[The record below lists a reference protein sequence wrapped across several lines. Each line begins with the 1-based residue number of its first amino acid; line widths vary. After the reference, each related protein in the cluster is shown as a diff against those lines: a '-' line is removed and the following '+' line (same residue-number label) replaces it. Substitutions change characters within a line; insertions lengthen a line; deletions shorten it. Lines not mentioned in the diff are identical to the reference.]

1 MNRPHTKPLGTT
13 PTAPFIERSTEPSTE
28 PSTQPSTDQGDPL
41 TTKQASAPATD
52 TASLVEPHA
61 IEEGPSAPEAGLVT
75 ALASIAPIPVAS
87 DGDDLRRQMDELSLT
102 QALLDFEMA
111 NARVLDLTARLV
123 EANSRV
129 LGLQAE
135 ADAARRTIDEVRLL
149 LAAKETELA
158 ELKSSRSFKLAERIQ
173 TLLRALRG

>member
-1 MNRPHTKPLGTT
+1 MNRPHMTSLGTT
-13 PTAPFIERSTEPSTE
+13 STAPFLE
-28 PSTQPSTDQGDPL
+28 PSTQPSTQPSTEQGDPL

-52 TASLVEPHA
+52 PASLVEPRA
-61 IEEGPSAPEAGLVT
+61 TEEAPSAPEAGRVT
-75 ALASIAPIPVAS
+75 SVAVTPVAVAP

-123 EANSRV
+123 EANGRV

-135 ADAARRTIDEVRLL
+135 ADAARRTIDEVRGS
-149 LAAKETELA
+149 LAAKEAELA
-158 ELKSSRSFKLAERIQ
+158 ELKSSRAFKLGERIQ
-173 TLLRALRG
+173 TLLRVLRG